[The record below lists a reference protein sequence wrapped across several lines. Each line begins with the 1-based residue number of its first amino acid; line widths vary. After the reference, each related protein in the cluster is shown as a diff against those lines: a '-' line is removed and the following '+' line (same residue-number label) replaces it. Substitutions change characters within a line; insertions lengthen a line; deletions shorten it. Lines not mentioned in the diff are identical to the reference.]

1 MTKQS
6 KNNGKKQEH
15 PFLSAF
21 LFTEN
26 GKPKSSFLIYTF
38 CLSIV
43 YVAVYV
49 FVMSNAIVL
58 LVPRLDR
65 LVSPTVDNLIVS
77 LTAGIVG
84 AAICCAPHFLF
95 RDKRLVFGT
104 HAWLALY
111 VVAGT
116 VCICI
121 MARTLDFLEVIWW
134 LAALPAAIGLAMSY
148 ILFRRDY
155 HPEPEKEPEPEWK
168 KYVNR
173 R

>member
-1 MTKQS
+1 MSKQRNDTK
-6 KNNGKKQEH
+6 NKQEH

-38 CLSIV
+38 CLSFV
-43 YVAVYV
+43 FLAVYV
-49 FVMSNAIVL
+49 FIISNAITI

-65 LVSPTVDNLIVS
+65 LVSPSLNNTIVS
-77 LTAGIVG
+77 AVSGIVG
-84 AAICCAPHFLF
+84 AVICCIPHHFF

-104 HAWLALY
+104 HLWLALY
-111 VVAGT
+111 VVAST
-116 VCICI
+116 ICICI
-121 MARTLDFLEVIWW
+121 MARSLSFLQIIWW
-134 LAALPAAIGLAMSY
+134 LAALPAAIGLALSY
-148 ILFRRDY
+148 ILFKRDY